1 MESKNSLELDD
12 PGRAKENKSILS
24 LTALF
29 ESDFSIDWI
38 VELTNSKVSQVI
50 TTLED
55 GVRHETLIHRGSGI
69 YFFNKEKEQKKL
81 VDCLDKQ
88 VKATYH
94 MQIAQILQKEL
105 PENEKKAVVLS
116 NHLLH
121 IPTTLEQSKYLIS
134 AGDYSLKRFKT
145 QKAFQCYSKV
155 LDSLSLCTG
164 KEADIIFSVTAIK
177 FSKVSIARQDT
188 GKVVKILKEAL
199 ARSKRLKDISSEALL
214 EMHLA
219 KNEWLMGK
227 YTSAMNHFDKGWLI
241 SSETDDP
248 NLIRSASVFVTFFFY
263 WQGRFKEAVE
273 NYEKSVSDVEKHPK
287 GRFPLLATIT
297 SGYCYSQIGQIT
309 QGLGMIDAVRSLCL
323 EREDSNIAAYTTGN
337 MGCIMLDIHQVDDA
351 ISNIKTAIREASK
364 TNNKWVK
371 ITGQLILAYSYNLK
385 GDNDRCI
392 RHFRDFLHQREKVR
406 TLVSLYPYIMELLW
420 LIEQEKL
427 PSVPG
432 YSLEKEVARCI
443 REKNIFM
450 KGVAYRYQALL
461 QKCSHEP
468 AKKILRS
475 LENSIKWLEM
485 SGHQF
490 QLAETQLEL
499 ARMYLK
505 AGDEPKAKEYVG
517 IASNCLASFNDDLIP
532 DDLRCLIDKEPVNE
546 KLFKKV
552 LELGQ
557 KIADVIYSKD
567 LIGQVLSSVNRM
579 TGAERCA
586 LFLLSEE
593 YGKPKFRLRASKNL
607 TSAQINHPDFSS
619 SLKLLEKV
627 ALTGKGMIVESSS
640 DEENAFFSNEN
651 ICSRICVPMIL
662 RGKVVG
668 VMYNDNRLLTSAFK
682 ESDLDLLAFFAAQAA
697 FAIDNAKAYSEIKQL
712 NRRLSQEKEYY
723 KEEHSQKL
731 KSDDIIGVSPGMK
744 NVLSQVEQV
753 AKTEATAL
761 ILGQTGVGKELI
773 ARAIHNQSSRRD
785 KPFISVNCAALPES
799 LITSELFGHEKGAF
813 TGANHRRIG
822 RFELADGGTLFLDE
836 IGDIP
841 SDVQVRLLRVLQTHE
856 FERVGGAETMQSDFR
871 LITATNK
878 DLEQEVKEKRFRV
891 DLFYRLNV
899 FPLCVPPLRERIE
912 DIPLLSH
919 HFLNIYAAKMK
930 KTFSGISE
938 EEMEK
943 LMKYNWPGNVRE
955 LENVIERGTILSREP
970 NFRTPELRTEANSA
984 DHDNDDLSL
993 QHVEKQHILWVLNKT
1008 NWKIRGPGGAA
1019 ELLEIHPSTLHFR
1032 MKKMGIQK

>member
-1 MESKNSLELDD
+1 MKGKKSQDSKISNLVI
-12 PGRAKENKSILS
+12 ENNGILS
-24 LTALF
+24 LIALF

-50 TTLED
+50 STLED
-55 GVRHETLIHRGSGI
+55 GVRNEILTHRGSGI
-69 YFFNKEKEQKKL
+69 YFFNREKEQKKL
-81 VDCLDKQ
+81 INSLDEET
-88 VKATYH
+88 KAAYH
-94 MQIAQILQKEL
+94 LQIARILEKEL
-105 PENEKKAVVLS
+105 PENEQKAVVLS
-116 NHLLH
+116 NHLLN
-121 IPTTLEQSKYLIS
+121 ISTTFEQSTYLIS
-134 AGDYSLKRFKT
+134 AGDYHLKRFTT
-145 QKAFQCYSKV
+145 QKAFQCYSKA
-155 LDSLSLCTG
+155 LDSLSTCSG
-164 KEADIIFSVTAIK
+164 QESDKVFSETAIK
-177 FSKVSIARQDT
+177 FSKVSIAREDT
-188 GKVVKILKEAL
+188 DKVIKTLKEAL
-199 ARSKRLKDISSEALL
+199 LRAKRLKDISSEALL

-227 YTSAMNHFDKGWLI
+227 YTSAMNHFDQGW
-241 SSETDDP
+241 SMATETDDP
-248 NLIRSASVFVTFFFY
+248 NLSRSASIFGTFFLY

-273 NYEKSVSDVEKHPK
+273 NYEKTVSDVEKHPK
-287 GRFPLLATIT
+287 GRFPFLATIT

-364 TNNKWVK
+364 TNNQWVK
-371 ITGQLILAYSYNLK
+371 ITGQLSLAYSYYLK
-385 GDNDRCI
+385 GDNDRCM
-392 RHFRDFLHQREKVR
+392 RYFRDFLNLRKKAR
-406 TLVSLYPYIMELLW
+406 ILVNLYPYLMELLW
-420 LIEQEKL
+420 LIEEGKL
-427 PSVPG
+427 PSITG
-432 YSLEKEVARCI
+432 YTLKKEVTRCI

-461 QKCSHEP
+461 QKKSKEP
-468 AKKILRS
+468 TQKILKS

-499 ARMYLK
+499 ARINLK
-505 AGDEPKAKEYVG
+505 SGDKEKAREYVNV
-517 IASNCLASFNDDLIP
+517 ASNKMASFNEDLIP
-532 DDLRCLIDKEPVNE
+532 ADLRCLIKKQPVNE
-546 KLFKKV
+546 KLFKEV
-552 LELGQ
+552 LQLGQ
-557 KIADVIYSKD
+557 KVADVFYSKD
-567 LIGQVLSSVNRM
+567 LISQVLSSVIRM

-586 LFLLSEE
+586 LFLLSDE
-593 YGKPKFRLRASKNL
+593 YGKPKFRLRASKNI

-627 ALTGKGMIVESSS
+627 TKTGKGMIVESDS
-640 DEENAFFSNEN
+640 DDENAFFANET

-668 VMYNDNRLLTSAFK
+668 VLYNDNRLLMSAFR
-682 ESDLDLLAFFAAQAA
+682 ETDLDLLAFFAAQAA
-697 FAIDNAKAYSEIKQL
+697 FAIDNVRAYSEIKQL

-723 KEEHSQKL
+723 KEEHSQSL
-731 KSDDIIGVSPGMK
+731 KMDDIIGVSPGMK
-744 NVLSQVEQV
+744 NVLAQVEQV

-773 ARAIHNQSSRRD
+773 ARAVHNQSIRRD
-785 KPFISVNCAALPES
+785 KPFISVNCAALPET

-856 FERVGGAETMQSDFR
+856 FERVGGAETLQSDFR

-878 DLEQEVKEKRFRV
+878 DLDLEVKEKRFRA

-899 FPLCVPPLRERIE
+899 FPLSVPPLRERIE
-912 DIPLLSH
+912 DIPLLSQ
-919 HFLNIYAAKMK
+919 HFLNVYSAKMK
-930 KTFSGISE
+930 KSFNEIPE

-970 NFRTPELRTEANSA
+970 NFRTPELRIQTNTS

-1019 ELLEIHPSTLHFR
+1019 EILEIHPSTLHFR